1 MNAKEILK
9 IIDNVDLKELE
20 KFGFNIKKEID
31 SESGI
36 HTLANLETENS
47 FVELYSN
54 GIIYITTTSDIDG
67 SDLYWL
73 YDLIQAGL
81 VEKVVG
87 NE

>member
-1 MNAKEILK
+1 MNDKLK
-9 IIDNVDLKELE
+9 IRDNIDLKKLQN
-20 KFGFNIKKEID
+20 FGFNIKKKID

-36 HTLANLETENS
+36 HTLADLETENS

-54 GIIYITTTSDIDG
+54 GVIYITTTSDIDG
-67 SDLYWL
+67 NDLCWL
-73 YDLIQAGL
+73 YDLIQVGL